1 VLWVYIRRVLRWRRN
16 SYPFLTGDAFADF
29 ADFEVYPP
37 KFRKKT
43 PSIERIKN
51 AGVLFCDSSML
62 QDFLNN
68 YGDLISAKVIIS
80 GNSDFEFHSELLNI
94 PKTVRAVFLQN
105 SFISDNKM
113 IFTLPIGI
121 ENFRWGVNGHPR
133 LMRTMSTAQKLN
145 KILAGP
151 FGNTH
156 PERNKVL
163 EKLSEVESGVNIL
176 NERISPRKLAR
187 LMVNYRY
194 VAAVR
199 GNGVDT
205 HRLWEALYRG
215 AVPIIK
221 RDDWSKSL
229 HFLDLPIIEILDWDS
244 RQLSTIVAKHDYKFF
259 DPSEIEALWMPYW
272 EEKIRR
278 IVAKN

>member
-1 VLWVYIRRVLRWRRN
+1 
-16 SYPFLTGDAFADF
+16 
-29 ADFEVYPP
+29 
-37 KFRKKT
+37 
-43 PSIERIKN
+43 
-51 AGVLFCDSSML
+51 
-62 QDFLNN
+62 
-68 YGDLISAKVIIS
+68 
-80 GNSDFEFHSELLNI
+80 
-94 PKTVRAVFLQN
+94 
-105 SFISDNKM
+105 M

-133 LMRTMSTAQKLN
+133 LMRTRSTAQKLN

-163 EKLSEVESGVNIL
+163 ERLSQVASGVNIL
-176 NERISPRKLAR
+176 NECISPRKLAR

-244 RQLSTIVAKHDYKFF
+244 RQFSTIVAKNNYKSF

-272 EEKIRR
+272 EEKIRQ